1 MHHLH
6 AWASKKLCSMENT
19 DIFKTFATK
28 KFKSTAYFPI
38 TIEHHA
44 CLSVKPNIIPSVT
57 IYRPSCLI
65 NSWPW
70 TQQFNKSFKYT
81 AKKFPQ
87 EKRQKKFMT
96 WNQWCKIT
104 TDLFLHRLQ
113 PVMTGRIWT
122 KRNQLLLLLLLLA
135 CSRPSFWHTGF
146 AFCYNT
152 S

>member
-70 TQQFNKSFKYT
+70 TQQFNNSFKYT
-81 AKKFPQ
+81 AKNFPK
-87 EKRQKKFMT
+87 KRDRRNLWLEINGAKSRQT
-96 WNQWCKIT
+96 CLCTDCSQWWQDVFEPKGISC
-104 TDLFLHRLQ
+104 
-113 PVMTGRIWT
+113 
-122 KRNQLLLLLLLLA
+122 
-135 CSRPSFWHTGF
+135 C
-146 AFCYNT
+146 CCCCC
-152 S
+152 

>member
-81 AKKFPQ
+81 AKNFPN
-87 EKRQKKFMT
+87 KRDRRNLWLEIIGAKSRQT
-96 WNQWCKIT
+96 CLCTDCSQWWQDVFEPKGISC
-104 TDLFLHRLQ
+104 
-113 PVMTGRIWT
+113 
-122 KRNQLLLLLLLLA
+122 
-135 CSRPSFWHTGF
+135 C
-146 AFCYNT
+146 CCCCC
-152 S
+152 

>member
-44 CLSVKPNIIPSVT
+44 CLSVKPNIILSVT

-81 AKKFPQ
+81 AKKFPKKKDRRNLWL
-87 EKRQKKFMT
+87 EINGAKSRQT
-96 WNQWCKIT
+96 CLCTDCSQWWQDVFEPKGISC
-104 TDLFLHRLQ
+104 
-113 PVMTGRIWT
+113 
-122 KRNQLLLLLLLLA
+122 
-135 CSRPSFWHTGF
+135 C
-146 AFCYNT
+146 CCCCC
-152 S
+152 